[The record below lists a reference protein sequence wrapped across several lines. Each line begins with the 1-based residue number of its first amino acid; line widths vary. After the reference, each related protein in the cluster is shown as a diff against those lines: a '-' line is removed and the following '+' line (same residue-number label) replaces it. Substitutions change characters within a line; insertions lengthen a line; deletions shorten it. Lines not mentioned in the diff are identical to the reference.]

1 MTEAVK
7 NLMIII
13 SETFV
18 VIGISIFLFI
28 FQPVST
34 LICLI
39 LMISFICYFSI
50 FFHEKSRLYGE
61 GRFNSEEK
69 KLKFIKDIF
78 GSIKD
83 IKIKKENFFLKN
95 LIS

>member
-1 MTEAVK
+1 
-7 NLMIII
+7 MIII
-13 SETFV
+13 SEIFV

-39 LMISFICYFSI
+39 LMISFMFIFQF

-83 IKIKKENFFLKN
+83 IKIKKKKIFF
-95 LIS
+95 

>member
-1 MTEAVK
+1 
-7 NLMIII
+7 MIII
-13 SETFV
+13 SEIFV

-39 LMISFICYFSI
+39 LMISMFIFQ
-50 FFHEKSRLYGE
+50 FFREKSRLYGE

-69 KLKFIKDIF
+69 MKFIKDIF
-78 GSIKD
+78 WFNKGYQN
-83 IKIKKENFFLKN
+83 KKKKFFLK
-95 LIS
+95 I